1 MKCKPSFKHI
11 RALSRQ
17 VRRSL
22 AGLLAGISAITNV
35 AGASIFP
42 GAGIPGAGIVGA
54 GIPGAGI
61 PSAGIVGAGIAGL
74 AGSTSVLTGC
84 STPSKNQQ
92 QNPQS
97 SDTGQQG
104 NQNSSDSRQQS
115 EENNAF
121 EEFAMEVFRD
131 TLAQNGLAVHSYLE
145 HPENYGITDYPL
157 TIGEYDLD
165 SLGDTSDLTNTL
177 TRLKSF
183 NRELLSD
190 KHKLTY
196 DEILYTLETELE
208 YSDIYLYNTSLSTTI
223 GEQIQLPLVLAE
235 YTFKEEKDVEEYLA
249 IAEDVDKYFTNV
261 CEYEKLRADA
271 GIFMEDYLA
280 DKIIEQCNT
289 FIENASDGFLIS
301 TFVTRLDALGL
312 SDAKRNEYIRRNQ
325 TAVDEHVIKGYEIL
339 RDGLRNLKGSGKY
352 SGGIGNY
359 PDGLR
364 YYEYFLASNLG
375 WNKSLDEFA
384 ELITGYINKTIL
396 QIQKIAT
403 EHPDSYNKAS
413 TFSFQQLSPEDTLE
427 QLKKLIKDNYPD
439 GPDVDYTISYVD
451 KSISESASPAM
462 YFTPQIDNIEENS
475 IYINPEN
482 AGSADLYATLAHEGF
497 PGHLYQTTYFAAS
510 DPDLIRYVIAPTGY
524 VEGWATYIEV
534 DSYRYAETGDEY
546 LNELMGLNY
555 ALTLLLYA
563 SVDMGVSCYGWSED
577 DVYNF
582 VSSFGFRGKRIAKEM
597 YDAMVSEPGNYCRYV
612 LGYIAILELQDK
624 AKELLGNRY
633 SAKEFN
639 KFLLDTGAIQ
649 FDILF
654 NRLDE
659 WAAAY

>member
-1 MKCKPSFKHI
+1 MKYKPSFKNIHT
-11 RALSRQ
+11 LSRQ
-17 VRRSL
+17 LRRSL
-22 AGLLAGISAITNV
+22 AGLLAGISAITNL
-35 AGASIFP
+35 AGTAIF
-42 GAGIPGAGIVGA
+42 
-54 GIPGAGI
+54 
-61 PSAGIVGAGIAGL
+61 PSAGATGITSLASTGIAGL
-74 AGSTSVLTGC
+74 ASVSTLTGC
-84 STPSKNQQ
+84 STPPKNQQ
-92 QNPQS
+92 QNSQS
-97 SDTGQQG
+97 SVTSQDSSS
-104 NQNSSDSRQQS
+104 NHQNEQDSGTRQQS
-115 EENNAF
+115 QENDAF

-131 TLAQNGLAVHSYLE
+131 TLSQNGLAVHSYLQ

-165 SLGDTSDLTNTL
+165 SLGDTTDLTNTL

-183 NRELLSD
+183 NRGLLSD

-249 IAEDVDKYFTNV
+249 IAEDVDKYFTNM

-289 FIENASDGFLIS
+289 FIENASDGFLVS
-301 TFVTRLDALGL
+301 TFATRLDSLGL
-312 SDAKRNEYIRRNQ
+312 PEAKRNEYISRNQ
-325 TAVDEHVIKGYEIL
+325 AAIDEHIIKGYEIL
-339 RDGLRNLKGSGKY
+339 RDGLSSLKGSGKY

-359 PDGLR
+359 PDGQR

-384 ELITGYINKTIL
+384 ELISSYINKTIM
-396 QIQKIAT
+396 QIQQIASK
-403 EHPDSYNKAS
+403 HPASYNNVS
-413 TFSFQQLSPEDTLE
+413 RFSFQQLSPEETLE
-427 QLKKLIKDNYPD
+427 QLKQLIKDNYPD

-462 YFTPQIDNIEENS
+462 YFTPQLDNIGENS
-475 IYINPEN
+475 IYINPDN

-510 DPDLIRYVIAPTGY
+510 DPDLIRYLIAPTGY
-524 VEGWATYIEV
+524 VEGWATYVEV
-534 DSYRYAETGDEY
+534 DSYRYAETGDKY
-546 LNELMGLNY
+546 LNEIMGLNY

-563 SVDMGVSCYGWSED
+563 SVDIGVSCYGWNED
-577 DVYNF
+577 DVYKF
-582 VSSFGFRGKRIAKEM
+582 VFSYGFSGKRIAKEM

-624 AKELLGNRY
+624 AKKLLGNRY

-639 KFLLDTGAIQ
+639 KFLLDTGAVQ

-654 NRLDE
+654 DRLNE

>member
-54 GIPGAGI
+54 GI
-61 PSAGIVGAGIAGL
+61 AGL
-74 AGSTSVLTGC
+74 AGTTSVLTGC

-97 SDTGQQG
+97 SGTGQQG

-223 GEQIQLPLVLAE
+223 GEQIQ
-235 YTFKEEKDVEEYLA
+235 
-249 IAEDVDKYFTNV
+249 
-261 CEYEKLRADA
+261 KL
-271 GIFMEDYLA
+271 Y
-280 DKIIEQCNT
+280 
-289 FIENASDGFLIS
+289 
-301 TFVTRLDALGL
+301 
-312 SDAKRNEYIRRNQ
+312 
-325 TAVDEHVIKGYEIL
+325 
-339 RDGLRNLKGSGKY
+339 
-352 SGGIGNY
+352 
-359 PDGLR
+359 
-364 YYEYFLASNLG
+364 
-375 WNKSLDEFA
+375 
-384 ELITGYINKTIL
+384 
-396 QIQKIAT
+396 
-403 EHPDSYNKAS
+403 
-413 TFSFQQLSPEDTLE
+413 
-427 QLKKLIKDNYPD
+427 
-439 GPDVDYTISYVD
+439 
-451 KSISESASPAM
+451 
-462 YFTPQIDNIEENS
+462 
-475 IYINPEN
+475 
-482 AGSADLYATLAHEGF
+482 
-497 PGHLYQTTYFAAS
+497 
-510 DPDLIRYVIAPTGY
+510 
-524 VEGWATYIEV
+524 
-534 DSYRYAETGDEY
+534 
-546 LNELMGLNY
+546 
-555 ALTLLLYA
+555 
-563 SVDMGVSCYGWSED
+563 
-577 DVYNF
+577 
-582 VSSFGFRGKRIAKEM
+582 
-597 YDAMVSEPGNYCRYV
+597 
-612 LGYIAILELQDK
+612 
-624 AKELLGNRY
+624 
-633 SAKEFN
+633 
-639 KFLLDTGAIQ
+639 
-649 FDILF
+649 
-654 NRLDE
+654 
-659 WAAAY
+659 